1 MTTTKERLEHL
12 KAYSDDV
19 LIQHPALTRYQA
31 IKIALELQKIEH
43 LDNIDTRLI
52 SILGTLEDIAEET
65 NNICSSIDCN
75 TIDATNSL
83 NNIKTN

>member
-1 MTTTKERLEHL
+1 MKTTKERLEHL
-12 KAYSDDV
+12 RAYSDDV
-19 LIQHPALTRYQA
+19 ITHNPSLTNYQA

-75 TIDATNSL
+75 TLDVTNSL

>member
-31 IKIALELQKIEH
+31 IKIALELQKINH
-43 LDNIDTRLI
+43 LDNIDDRLI
-52 SILGTLEDIAEET
+52 DISASMDAICNEIPKIYEAIENIDLT
-65 NNICSSIDCN
+65 N
-75 TIDATNSL
+75 
-83 NNIKTN
+83 